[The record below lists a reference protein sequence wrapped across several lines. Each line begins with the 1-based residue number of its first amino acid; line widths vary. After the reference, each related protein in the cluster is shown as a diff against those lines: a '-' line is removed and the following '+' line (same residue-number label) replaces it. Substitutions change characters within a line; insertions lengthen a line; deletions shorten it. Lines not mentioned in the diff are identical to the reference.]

1 MEVIAILALVGGV
14 GYGMEHDWQ
23 AAKALQSYQE
33 CRAENPKFHN
43 TMTQWKYDPCNLAA
57 YHVKKSNVMKYK
69 EALVSIIALVT
80 AFVGGD
86 YLDSVEPTVH
96 THVIS
101 EECTV
106 IRNIEKE
113 M

>member
-1 MEVIAILALVGGV
+1 LETTRQTI
-14 GYGMEHDWQ
+14 
-23 AAKALQSYQE
+23 
-33 CRAENPKFHN
+33 
-43 TMTQWKYDPCNLAA
+43 
-57 YHVKKSNVMKYK
+57 
-69 EALVSIIALVT
+69 VSIMALLA

-86 YLDSVEPTVH
+86 YMDSVEPTVH